1 MKKFFYKF
9 FIIFFTIITTFPTL
23 SFCDDIDDEET
34 VNVNSQIISSSM
46 SEQEKI
52 KIPEINSRACV
63 VIDRN
68 TNTILYGKKENEKR
82 KMASTTKIMTAI
94 ITIENCNLDNSVE
107 VSKKAAGTGG
117 SRLGL
122 KAGDKITIRGLLYGL
137 MLRSGNDCAV
147 CLAEY
152 VGGSLEG
159 FANLMNEKAKE
170 LNLKNTNFETP
181 HGLDSENHYTTA
193 YELALLS
200 NYALKNKIFAQL
212 VGSKNYT
219 IMING
224 STKSLTNTNELLGEF
239 QGVYGIKTGFTNGAN
254 RCLVTACKRNDIDII
269 CVVLGADTKKFRTED
284 SIKLINYIFNNFQN
298 VNFQELIDNEFEKWK
313 KINIDQFTIKKG
325 ISQKL
330 ELKLNELE
338 NTFLPIRKDLKDN
351 LLVSIDCEKNFEA
364 PVNSNLEIG
373 SAKIQIDDNIILS
386 TSIITKNSIEKKSAF
401 SYYSYFLKNFN
412 SIIQNVPL
420 GTCTSGTFH
429 NKKEMNF

>member
-9 FIIFFTIITTFPTL
+9 FIIFFIIITTFHTF

-34 VNVNSQIISSSM
+34 VNVNAEIISSST
-46 SEQEKI
+46 SEEKII
-52 KIPEINSRACV
+52 KIPETNSRACV

-68 TNTILYGKKENEKR
+68 TNTILYGKKEYEKR

-94 ITIENCNLDNSVE
+94 VTIENCNLDTSIE

-122 KAGDKITIRGLLYGL
+122 KTGDKITIRDLLYGL

-147 CLAEY
+147 CIAEY

-159 FANLMNEKAKE
+159 FANLMNEKAKS

-200 NYALKNKIFAQL
+200 NYALKNKVFAQI

-219 IMING
+219 IIING
-224 STKSLTNTNELLGEF
+224 NPKQLTNTNELLGELN
-239 QGVYGIKTGFTNGAN
+239 GVYGIKTGFTNGAN
-254 RCLVTACKRNDIDII
+254 RCLVTACKRDNIDII

-284 SIKLINYIFNNFQN
+284 SIKLINFIFNNYKN
-298 VNFQELIDNEFEKWK
+298 INLEEIIINEFENWK
-313 KINIDQFTIKKG
+313 KANINQFIINKG
-325 ISQKL
+325 ITQNIELAINDL
-330 ELKLNELE
+330 EY
-338 NTFLPIRKDLKDN
+338 TSLPIRKDLCDN
-351 LLVSIDCEKNFEA
+351 MEVYIDCEKNFEA

-373 SAKIQIDDNIILS
+373 SVKIQIDDNIILS
-386 TSIITKNSIEKKSAF
+386 TSIITNNTINKKSVF
-401 SYYSYFLKNFN
+401 SYCSFFLKDLTSILQN
-412 SIIQNVPL
+412 SL
-420 GTCTSGTFH
+420 SF
-429 NKKEMNF
+429 

>member
-1 MKKFFYKF
+1 MKKIFYKF
-9 FIIFFTIITTFPTL
+9 FIIFFIIITTFSTI

-34 VNVNSQIISSSM
+34 INVNAEILSSTM

-52 KIPEINSRACV
+52 KIPETNSRACV

-68 TNTILYGKKENEKR
+68 TNTILYGKKENERR

-94 ITIENCNLDNSVE
+94 VTIENCNLDTSIE

-122 KAGDKITIRGLLYGL
+122 KAGDKITIRALLYGL

-159 FANLMNEKAKE
+159 FANLMNEKARN

-193 YELALLS
+193 YELAILS
-200 NYALKNKIFAQL
+200 NYALKNQIFAQI

-219 IMING
+219 ITING
-224 STKSLTNTNELLGEF
+224 NPKQLTNTNELLGELS
-239 QGVYGIKTGFTNGAN
+239 GVYGIKTGFTNGAN
-254 RCLVTACKRNDIDII
+254 RCLVTACKRDNIDII
-269 CVVLGADTKKFRTED
+269 CVVLGADTKRFRTED
-284 SIKLINYIFNNFQN
+284 SIKLINYIFNNFQS
-298 VNFQELIDNEFEKWK
+298 VNLEELIINEFEDWK
-313 KINIDQFTIKKG
+313 KLNINQFIINKG
-325 ISQKL
+325 ISKEL
-330 ELKLNELE
+330 ELTLNDLE
-338 NTFLPIRKDLKDN
+338 YTCLPIRKDLHDN
-351 LLVSIDCEKNFEA
+351 MLVSIDCETNFEA
-364 PVNSNLEIG
+364 PINSNLEIG

-386 TSIITKNSIEKKSAF
+386 TSIITKNTINKKSAF
-401 SYYSYFLKNFN
+401 SYYTYFLKDFI
-412 SIIQNVPL
+412 SILQNGL
-420 GTCTSGTFH
+420 SF
-429 NKKEMNF
+429 